1 MSEAY
6 VRLMESQKLGG
17 IMKNSL
23 WDTPSVAAAVAM
35 LWDLSDVEHL
45 YRLYGED
52 AQEDGSD
59 S

>member
-1 MSEAY
+1 
-6 VRLMESQKLGG
+6 
-17 IMKNSL
+17 MKNSL

-45 YRLYGED
+45 YRPYGED